1 MARGRIAC
9 STLQVYE
16 RKREYTVNVAPEVQ
30 SVELGGEVRAVTGSK
45 FQVSGLESCREESRR
60 EEFFDGLSGLSS
72 WTAVSAFSCASVGN
86 GPATGFFARE
96 SNR

>member
-60 EEFFDGLSGLSS
+60 EEFFDGLSGSGR
-72 WTAVSAFSCASVGN
+72 A
-86 GPATGFFARE
+86 
-96 SNR
+96 